1 MTLRFIP
8 KLALA
13 FARLVAAHPLA
24 AAAIGVGALGVAA
37 VMQNQSGTAVIK
49 DPEDPEKSQ
58 MDETRE
64 FGGMTGAPISADML
78 GFSGGGEAQGTD
90 VIPAML
96 TPGEFIMS
104 RGLLMLMDS
113 ILWKELM
120 HLLVAQ
126 IDRKGWEALPMRQVV
141 VL

>member
-1 MTLRFIP
+1 
-8 KLALA
+8 
-13 FARLVAAHPLA
+13 
-24 AAAIGVGALGVAA
+24 
-37 VMQNQSGTAVIK
+37 MQNQSGTAVIK

-120 HLLVAQ
+120 HLLGGTNRPKRMGGTTYAAGGGS
-126 IDRKGWEALPMRQVV
+126 IDEMSRQQQKLLWKVEDKIIIENGGIS
-141 VL
+141 

>member
-8 KLALA
+8 KLAVA

-104 RGLLMLMDS
+104 RGNC
-113 ILWKELM
+113 
-120 HLLVAQ
+120 
-126 IDRKGWEALPMRQVV
+126 
-141 VL
+141 